1 MFIVLAVVAAAAI
14 PAGWIALKHVPAQGE
29 ESGYWILVKEPADGL
44 AAWWSDE
51 ELAKILANDPDYVK
65 RLVTDWNSEDHP
77 VADAGEAERLAEE
90 LARYWD
96 GDVPQANFWAHGAM
110 TRRGS
115 TLRAFRWEQDGLT
128 QRDALEEAGERP
140 SIPAAPLDPDPL
152 DQRYDNRND
161 IVTFGNRWGSH
172 LRTKTLDHVYRAELN
187 KAKRRHHPNP
197 PSAGEVE
204 QKTRE
209 TVAACRSES
218 LKAEMG
224 VFENYFRAWGG
235 LAPKSVTF
243 GLPDDC
249 VADPGPPVAANRVP
263 SPTLYTACDGSRHI
277 TQRAADAVNCDP
289 VLYTACDGSRHAS
302 RAAAAAVNC
311 KQEPPPRQDPVRYTA
326 CDGSK
331 HATRRAADAVN
342 CDPVFYTAC
351 DGSRHASRTA
361 AAAVNCEQEPPPRQ
375 DPVRYTACDGS
386 KHATRRAAN
395 AVNCDPVYYTA
406 CDGSK
411 HASQAAAN
419 AVNCAPPPP
428 TNKPTPRCTISWLCG
443 SDPDPDPVTP
453 DANDGG
459 SGGGNGGG
467 GGGNGGGGG
476 GGNTPPIDYTA
487 CDGSKHSTQAAAD
500 AVSCAPV
507 VPIVYTDCAGY
518 EHNTQAAADAVN
530 CDKTYTACDGSTHS
544 SQAAADAI
552 DCSRQ
557 FQNRILHDLTCEGTV
572 DQTTGQ
578 CDDLTYTP

>member
-1 MFIVLAVVAAAAI
+1 MKYLRNISRFAVMFIALAVVTAAAI
-14 PAGWIALKHVPAQGE
+14 PSGWIALKHVPAQGE
-29 ESGYWILVKEPADGL
+29 QKGYWVLVKEPADGI

-51 ELAKILANDPDYVK
+51 ELAKIAAGDPEHVK
-65 RLVTDWNSEDHP
+65 RLETDWNPAEHP
-77 VADAGEAERLAEE
+77 VADAGEAGRLAEE
-90 LARYWD
+90 LAKYWG

-172 LRTKTLDHVYRAELN
+172 LRTRTLDHVYRAELN

-209 TVAACRSES
+209 TVATCRSES

-249 VADPGPPVAANRVP
+249 VADPGPPAAANRVP
-263 SPTLYTACDGSRHI
+263 SPTLYTACDGSRHA
-277 TQRAADAVNCDP
+277 TRRAADAVNCDP
-289 VLYTACDGSRHAS
+289 VFYTACDGSRHAS
-302 RAAAAAVNC
+302 RAAAAAVSC

-342 CDPVFYTAC
+342 CDPVYYTAC
-351 DGSRHASRTA
+351 DGSRHASRAA

-386 KHATRRAAN
+386 KHATRRAAD

-406 CDGSK
+406 CDGSQ
-411 HASQAAAN
+411 HASRAAAA
-419 AVNCAPPPP
+419 AVNCKQEPPPRQN
-428 TNKPTPRCTISWLCG
+428 TNDRG
-443 SDPDPDPVTP
+443 
-453 DANDGG
+453 NGGGNGG
-459 SGGGNGGG
+459 SSGGNGGG
-467 GGGNGGGGG
+467 GGGDGGGGGG
-476 GGNTPPIDYTA
+476 GGNPPPRSTPDKYED
-487 CDGSKHSTQAAAD
+487 CNGDRHDSQSAAD
-500 AVSCAPV
+500 AVSC
-507 VPIVYTDCAGY
+507 
-518 EHNTQAAADAVN
+518 EQEKTQAPAD
-530 CDKTYTACDGSTHS
+530 DPTYTACDGTTHY
-544 SQAAADAI
+544 SQEDADAI
-552 DCSRQ
+552 PCYGEETDNELDEAYCQ
-557 FQNRILHDLTCEGTV
+557 FSFEAN
-572 DQTTGQ
+572 
-578 CDDLTYTP
+578 CDGF